1 MDHPRQLISW
11 NVNGLR
17 ACMQKG
23 FASWLQKT
31 QPHLLGLQ
39 ETKVLPEQIA
49 HKLEQFSNYQVTIA
63 PAKKKGYSGVAL
75 FCHKDYLPKKI
86 EQGLGIDKFDDEG
99 RTLIAHYDQLIVFN
113 CYFPNGQR
121 DHGRVPY
128 KLDYS
133 ETIVTRALEYREKFQ
148 KEVVIMGDVNTA
160 HEPIDLARPK
170 SNEKTTG
177 FLPIERDW
185 LTSALARGFHD
196 VFREQHPDLP
206 GHYTWWTYRGDCRE
220 KNIGWRIDYFLT
232 TDELAK
238 RIKKAAIHPDVM
250 GSDHCPISL
259 NL

>member
-1 MDHPRQLISW
+1 MSSPQKFVSW

-17 ACMQKG
+17 ACMNKG

-39 ETKVLPEQIA
+39 ETKVLPEQIS
-49 HKLEQFSNYQVTIA
+49 EEIDQFSDYQVTIA
-63 PAKKKGYSGVAL
+63 PAQKKGYSGVAL
-75 FCHKDYLPKKI
+75 FCHRDFLPEKI
-86 EQGLGIDKFDDEG
+86 EVGLGIDEFDCEG
-99 RTLIAHYDQLIVFN
+99 RTLIAHYKDFIVYN

-128 KLDYS
+128 KLEFSQSVIDH
-133 ETIVTRALEYREKFQ
+133 ALAAKEKFQ
-148 KEVVIMGDVNTA
+148 KEIIIMGDVNTA

-170 SNEKTTG
+170 SNLKTTG

-185 LTSALARGFHD
+185 LTSALASGFND
-196 VFREQHPDLP
+196 VFRQQHPGQE

-232 TDELAK
+232 SDELT
-238 RIKKAAIHPDVM
+238 KKVKKTAILHEVM
-250 GSDHCPISL
+250 GSDHCPIL
-259 NL
+259 LEL